1 MASTQI
7 NISVGSPF
15 GPIDIY
21 ITDKNK
27 LAQAKKLIDKAPNIL
42 IDAYND
48 AANRWG
54 GKVKKEAQK
63 AIDRGSPP
71 GGMASWPPLSE
82 KYQARWGGS
91 IYYNWGQYY
100 RGIGIHKEEAVLY
113 GTSKTSTRI
122 YIGLPNQV
130 AKTNPL
136 GKAGRLT
143 LQKVAKILEVG
154 TRDGKIPPRP
164 LWEPL
169 YKHVGGKAS
178 LKRHIQ
184 EAIKR
189 QLTKYSVHVW

>member
-7 NISVGSPF
+7 NLSVGSPF

-21 ITDKNK
+21 ITDKSK
-27 LAQAKKLIDKAPNIL
+27 LEKAKKLVEKSPNIL
-42 IDAYND
+42 VDAYND
-48 AANRWG
+48 AAKRFGDKVVKEARKAIERGTPPGGNGSWAPLSKKYKDRWG
-54 GKVKKEAQK
+54 G
-63 AIDRGSPP
+63 D
-71 GGMASWPPLSE
+71 
-82 KYQARWGGS
+82 

-100 RGIGIHKEEAVLY
+100 RSIGVHREEAILY

-130 AKTNPL
+130 MKTNPL
-136 GKAGRLT
+136 GRAGRLT
-143 LQKVAKILEVG
+143 IQKVAKILEVG
-154 TRDGKIPPRP
+154 SKNGKIPARP

-169 YKHVGGKAS
+169 YKYVGGKAS

-189 QLTKYSVHVW
+189 QLKKYT